1 MRGAKKKHVKKGHGL
16 VDFESDTLD
25 QCSAI
30 GLMRKIS
37 EKVMGG
43 VGGGA
48 EDRHLTAGD
57 ELSTLKVIFLSCN
70 SLPAIIYLA
79 LTPVRSQN
87 LYKFLKVTD
96 VWWAYLSKKF
106 PIPPKIPFLNLSPQ
120 SYSDRSHCLYF
131 ASLLKK

>member
-57 ELSTLKVIFLSCN
+57 ELSTLKVITKPIQVPKSDGRLVGVPLQKVSDPTKN
-70 SLPAIIYLA
+70 TVP
-79 LTPVRSQN
+79 
-87 LYKFLKVTD
+87 KFF
-96 VWWAYLSKKF
+96 A
-106 PIPPKIPFLNLSPQ
+106 PKL
-120 SYSDRSHCLYF
+120 
-131 ASLLKK
+131 